1 MRLKK
6 RRQLESKKVIYKIK
20 EMVPGISNYAER
32 NKMLGNCFKCVS
44 RACYWIS
51 KIYTVYVQSLLL
63 SSLTEHELQIAY
75 MKNLR
80 VATVQ

>member
-6 RRQLESKKVIYKIK
+6 RRQLESKKVISYKIK

-51 KIYTVYVQSLLL
+51 KIYKVYVESLLL
-63 SSLTEHELQIAY
+63 SSLTEHELEIAY
-75 MKNLR
+75 MKKLR
-80 VATVQ
+80 VAMV